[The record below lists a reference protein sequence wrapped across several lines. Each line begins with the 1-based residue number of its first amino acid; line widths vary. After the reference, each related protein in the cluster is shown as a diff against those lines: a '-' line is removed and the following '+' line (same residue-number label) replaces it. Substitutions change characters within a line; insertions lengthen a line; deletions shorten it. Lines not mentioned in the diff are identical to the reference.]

1 MKNFLLETFSINV
14 DRTEETNKVWKF
26 YNLVNY
32 STIYNF
38 TGEERE
44 IETDRQT
51 DIQTDRRT
59 DGHTDRKSSAQV
71 IKGFDKKALT
81 FDFLFCSYLRFCT
94 SDL

>member
-1 MKNFLLETFSINV
+1 MDTMVSNAQVWTVQIVKNFLLETFSINV

-38 TGEERE
+38 TGEKKGGIERERE

-51 DIQTDRRT
+51 DIQTDRRMDGRT
-59 DGHTDRKSSAQV
+59 DTQTEKAQPKS
-71 IKGFDKKALT
+71 
-81 FDFLFCSYLRFCT
+81 
-94 SDL
+94 